1 MRKRPIYFMLSI
13 LTATTF
19 IGCRKENCDVTRTYY
34 GAEVPLGNDNARS
47 FVTIQPYGQPIS
59 IGIELG
65 ESALDNLPAN
75 TKSENSFELPLPAQA
90 KAIGVD
96 HIEIDW
102 NPFGHPPEAIYGLPH
117 FDFHFY
123 YISKEEQSSVI
134 PGPDTV
140 TVPAKYVPK
149 DYVNGVVAV
158 PDMGVHW
165 TDSTS
170 SEYHGL
176 PFTTT
181 FIYGFYHGEM
191 TFVEPMVTKAFLESH
206 PDFFAFIKQP
216 VSFQHHNFYP
226 TSYKVQ
232 YDASKHVYLVN
243 LTGLKKH

>member
-1 MRKRPIYFMLSI
+1 MRTRSVYFMLSL

-19 IGCRKENCDVTRTYY
+19 IGCRKEDCNPARTFY
-34 GAEVPLGNDNARS
+34 GSKVALGDDNARS
-47 FVTIQPYGQPIS
+47 FVTIEPHGDPIS

-65 ESALDNLPAN
+65 ENTLNNLPADA
-75 TKSENSFELPLPAQA
+75 KSENSFVLPLPVQA
-90 KAIGVD
+90 KTTGVD

-102 NPFGHPPEAIYGLPH
+102 NPHGHPPEAIYGLPH

-123 YISKEEQSSVI
+123 YINEAEQSAVI

-140 TVPAKYVPK
+140 TVPAQYVPK

-170 SEYHGL
+170 SEFHGM

-191 TFVEPMVTKAFLESH
+191 TFLEPMVTKAFLESH
-206 PDFFAFIKQP
+206 PDFSGSIKQP
-216 VSFQHHNFYP
+216 LAFQDHNFYA

-232 YDASKHVYLVN
+232 YDFSRHVYLVT
-243 LTGLKKH
+243 LTGLKPH